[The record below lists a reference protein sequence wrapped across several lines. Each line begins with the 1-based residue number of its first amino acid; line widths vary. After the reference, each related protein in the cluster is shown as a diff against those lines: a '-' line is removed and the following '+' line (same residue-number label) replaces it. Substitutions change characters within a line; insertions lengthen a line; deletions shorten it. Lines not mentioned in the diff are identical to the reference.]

1 MSEVGAAKHV
11 RNATNVATIQDGVS
25 TVVFAAGEF
34 DADSVSIF
42 SDVIDSVVLD
52 DRNPVVV
59 DLSGVSFM
67 GAAMVNAIVFGQGAL
82 QCRFRSLTVRT
93 PSPIA
98 RRVLLLCDFAEG
110 IELEST
116 ASGGANVDLTS
127 AEVASVGCR
136 VSTRARLE
144 ATA

>member
-1 MSEVGAAKHV
+1 MGEVGAAKPV

-34 DADSVSIF
+34 DADSISIF
-42 SDVIDSVVLD
+42 SDVIDSLVRD

-67 GAAMVNAIVFGQGAL
+67 GAAMVNAIVLGQGAL
-82 QCRFRSLTVRT
+82 QRRFRSLTVRT

-116 ASGGANVDLTS
+116 APGGVNADLNH
-127 AEVASVGCR
+127 AEVASAGCNG
-136 VSTRARLE
+136 STRAALA
-144 ATA
+144 ATV